1 MTMNRKF
8 LRCVYNEEIISGY
21 IEDENV
27 FPIKGEFWGDF
38 RTTGDRFPVAKIE
51 KWLPPVIPSKLI
63 AIGLNYRAHA
73 EEIKLAAIPTTPI
86 SFLKSTTSL
95 TGHESD
101 IIYPVGLTN
110 VVEYEA
116 ELAVVIG
123 KCAYKVSEKEALEYV
138 FGYTCANDVSARD
151 IQKRDGQWML
161 AKSFNTFNPLGPWI
175 VCGVSPL
182 DLRVTSKLNG
192 ETRQDART
200 SDMIFSV
207 PHIIHFLSQVI
218 PLLPGDV
225 IITGTPAGVG
235 KLTEGDKIEVEVE
248 NIGVLLNTV
257 KLPSENCQYL

>member
-8 LRCVYNEEIISGY
+8 LRCVHNEEVISGY

-27 FPIKGEFWGDF
+27 FPIQGEFWGDY
-38 RTTGDRFPVAKIE
+38 RTIGDKFPASKIE
-51 KWLPPVIPSKLI
+51 KWLPPVLPSKLL

-73 EEIKLAAIPTTPI
+73 EEVKLPIPEAPV
-86 SFLKSTTSL
+86 SFMKSTTSL
-95 TGHESD
+95 TGHGQE
-101 IIYPVGLTN
+101 IIYPVGLTKA
-110 VVEYEA
+110 VEYEA

-123 KCAYKVSEKEALEYV
+123 KNADKVDEKDALEYV

-182 DLRVTSKLNG
+182 DLRVTSRLNG
-192 ETRQDART
+192 EIRQDSRT

-207 PHIIHFLSQVI
+207 PYLIHFLSQVI

-225 IITGTPAGVG
+225 IITGTPSGVG
-235 KLTEGDKIEVEVE
+235 RLKEGDIIEIEVE
-248 NIGVLLNTV
+248 NIGILSNTV
-257 KLPSENCQYL
+257 K